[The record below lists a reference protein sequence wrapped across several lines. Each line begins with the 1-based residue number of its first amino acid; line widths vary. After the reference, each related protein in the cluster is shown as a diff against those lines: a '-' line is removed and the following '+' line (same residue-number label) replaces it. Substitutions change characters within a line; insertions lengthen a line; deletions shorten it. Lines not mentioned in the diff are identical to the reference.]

1 MKRKIILAWRN
12 LWRNKKRTYITLAS
26 VTFAVVIATMMR
38 GLQLGTYDKMLDD
51 AITSTTGHVA
61 LMDKLYWDDK
71 TLLNSMEFPPNLEE
85 VLRADP
91 NLDFWVPQ
99 LISGALVSSGQHT
112 RGVLVQGVD
121 PQVQDRQINLS
132 EKIIEGSYLSDED
145 EAVLIGKELSLF
157 LRIGVGDT
165 IVLLGQGYMGVTAA
179 AKYPIKGIYD
189 HPMAEFNKR
198 LVFLPLATAQYL
210 FFMEGRLTNVNLVL
224 KDNEEVSNT
233 QTYYQS
239 KMDTTLLEARGW
251 RTMNKEILSGI
262 ESDNFFGKIMIGIL
276 YMVIGFGLFG
286 TILMMTMERKKEF
299 SIMIAIGMRR
309 TKLLTQV
316 ILESIMIAGIGA
328 LAGLI
333 ISFPVV
339 YFYYLNPIPVPEESA
354 DMYRQMNMEPILQIS
369 IKPGYMV
376 LQFAVVLCVSIVASV
391 IPLNNIM
398 KFNIV
403 DIIRG
408 RQ

>member
-1 MKRKIILAWRN
+1 MKRKITLAWRN
-12 LWRNKKRTYITLAS
+12 LWRNKKRTYITLGS
-26 VTFAVVIATMMR
+26 VTFAVIVATMMR

-51 AITSTTGHVA
+51 AIKSSTGHVA

-71 TLLNSMEFPPNLEE
+71 TLLNSMEFPLELEE
-85 VLRADP
+85 TLNNDE
-91 NLDFWVPQ
+91 NIEFWVPQ
-99 LISGALVSSGQHT
+99 LLSGALVSSGQHT
-112 RGVLVQGVD
+112 RGVLVQGVN
-121 PQVQDRQINLS
+121 PEVQDRQIGLAN
-132 EKIIEGSYLSDED
+132 KIISGQYLQDGDQS
-145 EAVLIGKELSLF
+145 VLIGKELSQF
-157 LRIGVGDT
+157 LRIDVGDT
-165 IVLLGQGYMGVTAA
+165 VVLLGQGYMGVTAA
-179 AKYPIKGIYD
+179 GKYPVKGIFD

-198 LVFLPLATAQYL
+198 MVFLPLATAQYL
-210 FFMEGRLTNVNLVL
+210 FFMDGRLTNVNLVL
-224 KDNEEVSNT
+224 KDNDEVKET
-233 QTYYQS
+233 QVYYES

-251 RTMNKEILSGI
+251 RSMNREILSGI
-262 ESDNFFGKIMIGIL
+262 ESDNFFGKIMISIL

-309 TKLLTQV
+309 AKLLTQV
-316 ILESIMIAGIGA
+316 ILESIMIASLGA
-328 LAGLI
+328 VAGLI
-333 ISFPVV
+333 ISFPIV

-354 DMYRQMNMEPILQIS
+354 EMYRQMNMEPILQIS
-369 IKPGYMV
+369 IKPGYMI
-376 LQFAVVLCVSIVASV
+376 LQFAIVLGVSIIASI

>member
-1 MKRKIILAWRN
+1 MSRKITLAWRN

-26 VTFAVVIATMMR
+26 VTFAVVVATMMR

-51 AITSTTGHVA
+51 AIKSSTGHVA
-61 LMDKLYWDDK
+61 LMDKLYWEDK
-71 TLLNSMEFPPNLEE
+71 TLLNSMEFSSELKTT
-85 VLRADP
+85 
-91 NLDFWVPQ
+91 LDHDEKIKFWVPQ
-99 LISGALVSSGQHT
+99 LMSGALVSSGQHT

-121 PQVQDRQINLS
+121 PEVQDLQIGLAN
-132 EKIIEGSYLSDED
+132 KVIEGTYLQDDDSS
-145 EAVLIGKELSLF
+145 VLIGKELSEF

-179 AKYPIKGIYD
+179 GKYPIQGIFD

-198 LVFLPLATAQYL
+198 MVFLPLATAQYL
-210 FFMEGRLTNVNLVL
+210 FFMDGRLTNVNLVL
-224 KDNEEVSNT
+224 KDNDEVEET
-233 QTYYQS
+233 QAYYES

-251 RTMNKEILSGI
+251 RSMNREILSGI
-262 ESDNFFGKIMIGIL
+262 ESDNFFGKIMISIL

-316 ILESIMIAGIGA
+316 ILESIMIAALGA
-328 LAGLI
+328 MAGLI
-333 ISFPVV
+333 LSFPVV

-354 DMYRQMNMEPILQIS
+354 EMYRQMNMEPILQIS
-369 IKPGYMV
+369 IKPGYML
-376 LQFAVVLCVSIVASV
+376 LQFAIVLGVSIVASI
-391 IPLNNIM
+391 IPLNNIL

>member
-12 LWRNKKRTYITLAS
+12 LWRNKKRTYITLGS
-26 VTFAVVIATMMR
+26 VTFAVIVATMMR

-51 AITSTTGHVA
+51 AIKSTTGHVA
-61 LMDKLYWDDK
+61 IMDKLYWDDK
-71 TLLNSMEFPPNLEE
+71 TLLNSMDFSPELEDE
-85 VLRADP
+85 LNKDEKI
-91 NLDFWVPQ
+91 DFWIPQ
-99 LISGALVSSGQHT
+99 LISGVLVSSGPHT
-112 RGVLVQGVD
+112 RGVMVQGID
-121 PQVQDRQINLS
+121 PQIQDQQMGLAD
-132 EKIIEGSYLSDED
+132 KIIDGEYLSLDD
-145 EAVLIGKELSLF
+145 EAVLIGKELSQF

-165 IVLLGQGYMGVTAA
+165 LVVLGQGYMGVTAA
-179 AKYPIKGIYD
+179 GKYPIKGIFD

-198 LVFLPLATAQYL
+198 LVFLPLPAAQYL
-210 FFMEGRLTNVNLVL
+210 FFMEGRLTNINLVL
-224 KDNEEVSNT
+224 KDNSEVEEA
-233 QTYYQS
+233 QKYYETR
-239 KMDTTLLEARGW
+239 MDTSLLEARGW
-251 RTMNKEILSGI
+251 RSMNKEILSGI

-309 TKLLTQV
+309 TKLLTQ
-316 ILESIMIAGIGA
+316 IIIESIMIASIGA

-333 ISFPVV
+333 ISFPIV

-354 DMYRQMNMEPILQIS
+354 EMYRQMNMEPILQIS
-369 IKPGYMV
+369 IKPDYMMV
-376 LQFAVVLCVSIVASV
+376 QFAIVLMVSIIASI

>member
-99 LISGALVSSGQHT
+99 LFSGALVSSGQHT

-157 LRIGVGDT
+157 LRIGVG
-165 IVLLGQGYMGVTAA
+165 
-179 AKYPIKGIYD
+179 
-189 HPMAEFNKR
+189 
-198 LVFLPLATAQYL
+198 
-210 FFMEGRLTNVNLVL
+210 
-224 KDNEEVSNT
+224 
-233 QTYYQS
+233 
-239 KMDTTLLEARGW
+239 
-251 RTMNKEILSGI
+251 
-262 ESDNFFGKIMIGIL
+262 
-276 YMVIGFGLFG
+276 
-286 TILMMTMERKKEF
+286 
-299 SIMIAIGMRR
+299 
-309 TKLLTQV
+309 
-316 ILESIMIAGIGA
+316 
-328 LAGLI
+328 
-333 ISFPVV
+333 
-339 YFYYLNPIPVPEESA
+339 
-354 DMYRQMNMEPILQIS
+354 
-369 IKPGYMV
+369 
-376 LQFAVVLCVSIVASV
+376 
-391 IPLNNIM
+391 
-398 KFNIV
+398 
-403 DIIRG
+403 
-408 RQ
+408 

>member
-1 MKRKIILAWRN
+1 MRRKITLAWRN
-12 LWRNKKRTYITLAS
+12 LWRNKKRTYITLGS

-51 AITSTTGHVA
+51 AITASTGHVA
-61 LMDKLYWDDK
+61 LMDKLYWEDK
-71 TLLNSMEFPPNLEE
+71 TLLNSMEFSEDLESTLDSDE
-85 VLRADP
+85 RI
-91 NLDFWVPQ
+91 DFWVPQ
-99 LISGALVSSGQHT
+99 LMSGVLASSGPHT
-112 RGVLVQGVD
+112 RGVLIQGVD
-121 PQVQDRQINLS
+121 PAVQDRQIGLAD
-132 EKIIEGSYLSDED
+132 KIIEGDYLDDND
-145 EAVLIGKELSLF
+145 EAVLIGKELSQF

-165 IVLLGQGYMGVTAA
+165 LVLLGQGYMGVTAA
-179 AKYPIKGIYD
+179 GKYPIKGVFD

-198 LVFLPLATAQYL
+198 MIFLPLHAAQYL

-224 KDNEEVSNT
+224 KDNDEVEET
-233 QTYYQS
+233 QAYYES
-239 KMDTTLLEARGW
+239 IMDTTLLEARGW
-251 RTMNKEILSGI
+251 RLMNREILSGI

-316 ILESIMIAGIGA
+316 ILESIMIAGLGA

-354 DMYRQMNMEPILQIS
+354 EMYRQMNMEPILQIS
-369 IKPGYMV
+369 IKPGYML
-376 LQFAVVLCVSIVASV
+376 LQFAIVLGVSIVASV
-391 IPLNNIM
+391 IPLNNIL